1 MRFIIALLSFCILSF
16 SIHAEET
23 LNDTQ
28 QDEVRKLVRDTLL
41 KNPEIIME
49 AMQVLQA
56 KQQEQQA
63 QMQKIALE
71 DIRKNKLESAITPS
85 GGNPKG
91 DVTLVEF
98 FDYQCGYCKR
108 AFPGVMEVINS
119 DKNIRYIFKEFAIL
133 GPESEIAARAALA
146 AQKQGKYMDFHTA
159 MMKVNGRLSED
170 KILKTAESVGLEIK
184 KLQDD
189 MKSNEVTEEIVSTR
203 EIAQRLNITGT
214 PGFIIGDEIIAGAVP
229 PETLKEVIK
238 QQREK
243 S

>member
-1 MRFIIALLSFCILSF
+1 MRFFIALLSLCVLSF

-28 QDEVRKLVRDTLL
+28 QDEVRKLVRETLL

-63 QMQKIALE
+63 KMQKIALA
-71 DIRKNKLESAITPS
+71 DIRKNKLITAITPT

-91 DVTLVEF
+91 DVTFVEF

-119 DKNIRYIFKEFAIL
+119 DKNIRYVFKEFAIL
-133 GPESEIAARAALA
+133 GPASEIAARAALA
-146 AQKQGKYMDFHTA
+146 AKKQGKYMDFHMA

-170 KILKTAESVGLEIK
+170 KILKTAESVGLDIK
-184 KLQDD
+184 KLQED
-189 MKSNEVTEEIVSTR
+189 MKSDEVTEEIVSTR
-203 EIAQRLNITGT
+203 EIAQRLDITGT
-214 PGFIIGDEIIAGAVP
+214 PGFIIGDQIIPGAVP
-229 PETLKEVIK
+229 PETLVQAIK

>member
-1 MRFIIALLSFCILSF
+1 MRFLIALLSVCVLSF
-16 SIHAEET
+16 SIHAADT

-28 QDEVRKLVRDTLL
+28 QEEVRKLVRETLL
-41 KNPEIIME
+41 TNPEIIME

-56 KQQEQQA
+56 KQQEQQS
-63 QMQKIALE
+63 QMQKLALD
-71 DIRKNKLESAITPS
+71 DIRKNKLESTITPT

-91 DVTLVEF
+91 NVTLVEF

-119 DKNIRYIFKEFAIL
+119 DQNIRYVFKEFAIL

-146 AQKQGKYMDFHTA
+146 AKKQGKYMDFHIA
-159 MMKVNGRLSED
+159 MMEVNGRLSED
-170 KILKTAESVGLEIK
+170 KILRTAESVGLEIK
-184 KLQDD
+184 KLQED
-189 MKSNEVTEEIVSTR
+189 MKSDEVTEEIVSTR
-203 EIAQRLNITGT
+203 EIAQRLNISGT
-214 PGFIIGDEIIAGAVP
+214 PAFIIGDEIIPGAVP
-229 PETLKEVIK
+229 PETLKEAIK